1 MRQLAELSVY
11 AATDN
16 PFHDAN
22 LNQQF
27 KWHKKQEKDKKMGLS
42 AAEAQARDIA
52 RRQEAKEELERLNRR
67 RAEREAE
74 QALQEEEEARMARL
88 QESAQMAEW
97 IAKDGDFQ
105 LEQERRRSG
114 IRLKER
120 RAKAIDFLAL
130 NLKYAQPAVEEEDDG
145 LGLDEVGLEI
155 DLDEPYTILDVCQH
169 VKLGLWF
176 SDPHYRISI
185 CSKWGSYMKIFNA
198 TSV

>member
-1 MRQLAELSVY
+1 MRQLAELTVY
-11 AATDN
+11 SAADN

-27 KWHKKQEKDKKMGLS
+27 KWHKKQEKEKKSGMSL
-42 AAEAQARDIA
+42 AESQARDAA
-52 RRQEAKEELERLNRR
+52 RRREAVEELERLNKR

-74 QALQEEEEARMARL
+74 QVLREEEEARMASL

-130 NLKYAQPAVEEEDDG
+130 NLKYARPVVEGEDDG
-145 LGLDEVGLEI
+145 LGLDEAGLEI
-155 DLDEPYTILDVCQH
+155 DLDEPYNIMDVCGSPSSDQT
-169 VKLGLWF
+169 F
-176 SDPHYRISI
+176 SDLLGHRI
-185 CSKWGSYMKIFNA
+185 
-198 TSV
+198 

>member
-11 AATDN
+11 NPVDN

-27 KWHKKQEKDKKMGLS
+27 KWHKKSEKDKKAGIS

-52 RRQEAKEELERLNRR
+52 RRQEAKDELERLNRR

-74 QALQEEEEARMARL
+74 MALREEEEAKMARL

-97 IAKDGDFQ
+97 IAKEGEFQ
-105 LEQERRRSG
+105 LEQERKRSI

-120 RAKAIDFLAL
+120 RAKAIDFLSL
-130 NLKYAQPAVEEEDDG
+130 NLKYANPQNDEEEEEED
-145 LGLDEVGLEI
+145 GLDAAGLDI
-155 DLDEPYTILDVCQH
+155 DLDEPYTILDVG
-169 VKLGLWF
+169 VLVFFLSLLEMY
-176 SDPHYRISI
+176 SDVPRISI
-185 CSKWGSYMKIFNA
+185 
-198 TSV
+198 